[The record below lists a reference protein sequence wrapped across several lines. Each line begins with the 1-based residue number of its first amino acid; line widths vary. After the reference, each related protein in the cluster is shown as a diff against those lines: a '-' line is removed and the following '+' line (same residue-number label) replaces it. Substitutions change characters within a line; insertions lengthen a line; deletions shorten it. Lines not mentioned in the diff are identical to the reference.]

1 MAVGGLYQT
10 VQWGEKGIPKD
21 SPAGRREFERQMER
35 RRWEELAAEFKPVER
50 GWCLGSEAFRAELVA
65 AAEGRVG
72 VSHYG
77 AERQEIG
84 EARAER
90 LVKEGLGALGWNQAE
105 LSQRAKGDQA
115 KVSLARRPRAET
127 TMTLAWSADRLQMGS
142 WTFVSNLLNERT

>member
-1 MAVGGLYQT
+1 
-10 VQWGEKGIPKD
+10 
-21 SPAGRREFERQMER
+21 MER

-50 GWCLGSEAFRAELVA
+50 GWYLGSEAFRAELLA

-77 AERQEIG
+77 AQRQEIG

-105 LSQRAKGDQA
+105 LSQRAKGDRG
-115 KVSLARRPRAET
+115 KVALARRLRAET
-127 TMTLAWSADRLQMGS
+127 TMTLAWIARRLQMGS
-142 WTFVSNLLNERT
+142 WTYVSNLLHEKT